1 MQNTIGNIGVPRLQ
15 PRSFAGKQTPTKHPT
30 LRLVALVCASLV
42 SIGLWIGIAL
52 LVRLAL

>member
-15 PRSFAGKQTPTKHPT
+15 PRSFAGKQTPAKHPT